1 MADSARCSQPARLSV
16 DLAAGWHSAARIAE
30 GVDGCACP
38 TRLDLRLVRAAG
50 AVIAR
55 ILMTLA
61 MACAGASATAATP
74 QEKAAARERL
84 AKGILRWGGDEE
96 GGIPFQFRDPERPDR
111 LLGFE
116 VELADAVA
124 RELSTLLERRIV
136 AQFAPYE
143 WVSLATGL
151 LRGDFD
157 IILSGYEITPERQ
170 AKMRFTRP
178 YYIYA
183 QQLVVRR
190 EERRIR
196 SLVDCRGLAV
206 GTLSGSAADKV
217 LQAAGVTQRVGF
229 DGQVEPFLE
238 LELGR
243 VDAVLL
249 DSPIVTYYALPN
261 PRLRV
266 VGKPFAQGAYG
277 MALRPADAA
286 LAACLD
292 EALGRLMENGE
303 LAQILGKWRLW
314 NEDQARL
321 ARPPRAEAEL
331 AGLGFDAQGR
341 PRSDRPSPREVV
353 ELDLVARAA
362 RALSFWGYAP
372 LLVRAAGVTV
382 LLTVLSMLVAMVV
395 GLIVAV
401 GRLYGPAP
409 VRALALAYVEFF
421 RGIPLLLLLFFLYF
435 GLAQFGVEMPAVA
448 TAIVGFG
455 LNYAAYE
462 AEIYRSA
469 ILSVPPRQ
477 WEAARALGMTE
488 GLAFRRIIFP
498 QAFRTALGPMTN
510 DFVALFKDTSL
521 VSVIA
526 VRELTKEYLVLAR
539 SSLKFVELGL
549 LTAALYLMMSVPLGY
564 LSRWLE
570 RRSGAR

>member
-1 MADSARCSQPARLSV
+1 MERTIRLLSAEHKANQQRLRTPPAGV
-16 DLAAGWHSAARIAE
+16 AA
-30 GVDGCACP
+30 V
-38 TRLDLRLVRAAG
+38 VAG
-50 AVIAR
+50 AAVVAIATA
-55 ILMTLA
+55 LGGETVQ
-61 MACAGASATAATP
+61 AATP
-74 QEKAAARERL
+74 QDKARARERL
-84 AKGILRWGGDEE
+84 ASGVLRWGGDEE
-96 GGIPFQFRDPERPDR
+96 GAIPFQFRDPGQPDR

-116 VELADAVA
+116 VELADALA
-124 RELSTLLERRIV
+124 GELSALLERPIV

-151 LRGDFD
+151 ARGDFD
-157 IILSGYEITPERQ
+157 VILSGYEITPERQ
-170 AKMRFTRP
+170 AHMRFTRP

-190 EERRIR
+190 EETRIR
-196 SLVDCRGLAV
+196 SLADCRGLAV
-206 GTLSGSAADKV
+206 GTLSGSAADQV
-217 LQAAGVTQRVGF
+217 LEAAGITQRVGF

-249 DSPIVTYYALPN
+249 DTPIVTFYALPN
-261 PRLRV
+261 PRLRT
-266 VGKPFAQGAYG
+266 VGEPFAHGAYG
-277 MALRPADAA
+277 MALRSSDAP

-292 EALGRLMENGE
+292 EALGRLMENGR
-303 LAQILGKWRLW
+303 LAEILAKWRLW

-331 AGLGFDAQGR
+331 AGLGFDPQGLPLADR
-341 PRSDRPSPREVV
+341 PRPREVV
-353 ELDLVARAA
+353 ALDLVARGA
-362 RALSFWGYAP
+362 RGLSFWRYAP
-372 LLVRAAGVTV
+372 LLLRAAAVTV
-382 LLTVLSMLVAMVV
+382 VLTVLSMLVAMVV
-395 GLIVAV
+395 GLVVAV
-401 GRLYGPAP
+401 GRLYGPWP
-409 VRALALAYVEFF
+409 VRSLALAYVEFF

-435 GLAQFGVEMPAVA
+435 GLAQFGVEMPAVL
-448 TAIVGFG
+448 TAILGFG

-477 WEAARALGMTE
+477 WEAARALGMSE

-549 LTAALYLMMSVPLGY
+549 LTAALYLLMSVPLGH

-570 RRSGAR
+570 RRSGVR